1 MEDSKAD
8 KIIFDLKKV
17 IAEVEKK
24 NIKKN
29 NLDIRNT
36 NYSIKKESLMAIDE
50 LLKKIISFLE
60 ERKNLK

>member
-36 NYSIKKESLMAIDE
+36 NYSIKKESLIAIDE

>member
-36 NYSIKKESLMAIDE
+36 NYSIKKESLLAIDD